1 MLIVV
6 NEKKRERKFCVVNS
20 NFKLKLTNGNLLT
33 KKEKSDD
40 YEIYF
45 LTLWSDQD
53 SNTNYSITDNSTF
66 LPALVLRF
74 WYTRKSTQNP

>member
-1 MLIVV
+1 MA
-6 NEKKRERKFCVVNS
+6 
-20 NFKLKLTNGNLLT
+20 

-53 SNTNYSITDNSTF
+53 SNTNYSVTDHSTF
-66 LPALVLRF
+66 LPALVLRL
-74 WYTRKSTQNP
+74 WYTCKSTQYP